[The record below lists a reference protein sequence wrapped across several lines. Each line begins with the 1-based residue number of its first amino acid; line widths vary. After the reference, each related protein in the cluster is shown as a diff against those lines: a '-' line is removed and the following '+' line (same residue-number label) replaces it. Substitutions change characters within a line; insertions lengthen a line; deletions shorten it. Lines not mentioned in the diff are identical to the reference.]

1 MGIRLIRGRFFTPDD
16 NEKASQVAIINE
28 TLARRYWPDE
38 DPIGKRI
45 RSGFEGKDWVP
56 VVGVVGDVKE
66 QALDAPTHL
75 EMYRPYEQATFIS
88 SLVLMVRTDSDPA
101 GLAAA
106 IRNEVWAVDK
116 DVPVAN
122 IQPLT
127 QVVSESVSARRST
140 MLLLAVFAGV
150 ALLLGAVGIYGVV
163 AYSVSRRTH
172 EIGVRMA
179 LGATS
184 VDVLRLVV
192 GQGMKPILTGVA
204 LGLGGAYVAT
214 RVLESLL
221 FGVSAT
227 DPATFAVTSLLLAGV
242 ALAACAV
249 PARRATKVDPMVA
262 LRYE

>member
-1 MGIRLIRGRFFTPDD
+1 
-16 NEKASQVAIINE
+16 
-28 TLARRYWPDE
+28 
-38 DPIGKRI
+38 
-45 RSGFEGKDWVP
+45 KDWVP
-56 VVGVVGDVKE
+56 IIGVVGDVKE
-66 QALDAPTHL
+66 QALDTPTHL
-75 EMYRPYEQATFIS
+75 EIYRPYAQATFTS
-88 SLVLMVRTDSDPA
+88 SLVLMVRTDSDPT

-122 IQPLT
+122 VQPLN
-127 QVVSESVSARRST
+127 QVISESVSARRST
-140 MLLLAVFAGV
+140 VLLLAVFAGV

-163 AYSVSRRTH
+163 AYSVSLRTH

-179 LGATS
+179 LGAS
-184 VDVLRLVV
+184 SGDVLKLVV
-192 GQGMKPILTGVA
+192 GQGMKLILTGVA
-204 LGLGGAYVAT
+204 LGLGGAYLAT

-242 ALAACAV
+242 ALVACAV
-249 PARRATKVDPMVA
+249 PARRATKVDPMIA